1 MNRPSP
7 LAAVAL
13 AAGAITFSAPAFAQ
27 GTPPIVVTTPAGPPV
42 VTPVG
47 PPIAPPVNP
56 LLIGT
61 IGPGTL
67 VGIGLAT
74 VIVGTVVRGDSSSD
88 TQ

>member
-1 MNRPSP
+1 MKMPST
-7 LAAVAL
+7 LTIAAIAVGTLGLSTSAL
-13 AAGAITFSAPAFAQ
+13 AQ
-27 GTPPIVVTTPAGPPV
+27 GTTTTVIVPSPPP
-42 VTPVG
+42 TPVA
-47 PPIAPPVNP
+47 PVLPPVNP

-74 VIVGTVVRGDSSSD
+74 VIVGTVVGGDSSSD